1 MKNQILIV
9 LLGFVFFSCSKEDD
23 NKEIN
28 YSLKGTFVVETSMS
42 NDPSVL
48 LFENN
53 RVFFAYEANSIHETL
68 ASGGNLKNESGTF
81 TLNETTNE
89 IKFILFDKEWSGVY
103 DSETG
108 EILNG
113 SIKYAQSQASYGY
126 FAAKKQFQKNFGS
139 ELLKGH
145 WKGFYGFEN
154 ETPNYNYDFIIE
166 NGFVTVVALNSSILN
181 ADINSSYGLSI
192 SEPTIH
198 NNTITFTYTYING
211 GTFSVQATYN
221 DSTKKLEGTWGDGTN
236 FSNGGKIILES
247 QNID

>member
-9 LLGFVFFSCSKEDD
+9 LLAFVFFSCSKEDD
-23 NKEIN
+23 NKKAN

-89 IKFILFDKEWSGVY
+89 IKFTLFDKEWSGVY
-103 DSETG
+103 NSETG

-113 SIKYAQSQASYGY
+113 SIKYAQNQASYGY
-126 FAAKKQFQKNFGS
+126 FAAKKQFQKNFGL

-145 WKGFYGFEN
+145 WKGFYGNGEQ
-154 ETPNYNYDFIIE
+154 TPSTNYDLIIE
-166 NGFVTVVALNSSILN
+166 NGFVTVVARNSAILN
-181 ADINSSYGLSI
+181 TDITLNYGLS
-192 SEPTIH
+192 SSSPTIN
-198 NNTITFTYTYING
+198 NNTITCIYTYING
-211 GTFSVQATYN
+211 GTFSIQATYN
-221 DSTKKLEGTWGDGTN
+221 SSTKKLEGTWGTGTN